1 MRMNAFI
8 KSLLAPSVAVL
19 LLGAQGALGDV
30 LAQEQ
35 PAEQPQAGA
44 APKDTKTEVFGS
56 WTVVCSTGEKK
67 RCVAQ
72 QQLANAKNNQVLAA
86 AAVRIGDSGA
96 ELILQTPSGVVIAPG
111 VTLSVDSQ
119 ETAKAPF
126 TACAPRA
133 CEAIF
138 KIDQNLINSLAKGK
152 SFIATVQSLRG
163 KNVNIEFQLD
173 GFVKAYAAFKKGVT
187 N

>member
-1 MRMNAFI
+1 
-8 KSLLAPSVAVL
+8 
-19 LLGAQGALGDV
+19 
-30 LAQEQ
+30 
-35 PAEQPQAGA
+35 
-44 APKDTKTEVFGS
+44 
-56 WTVVCSTGEKK
+56 
-67 RCVAQ
+67 
-72 QQLANAKNNQVLAA
+72 LANPKNQQVIAA
-86 AAVRIGDSGA
+86 AAVRISKDGGA
-96 ELILQTPSGVVIAPG
+96 ELLVQAPTGVVIAPG
-111 VTLSVDSQ
+111 VKLSVDGQ

-152 SFIATVQSLRG
+152 ALAATVETLRG
-163 KNVNIEFQLD
+163 KSANIEFQLD